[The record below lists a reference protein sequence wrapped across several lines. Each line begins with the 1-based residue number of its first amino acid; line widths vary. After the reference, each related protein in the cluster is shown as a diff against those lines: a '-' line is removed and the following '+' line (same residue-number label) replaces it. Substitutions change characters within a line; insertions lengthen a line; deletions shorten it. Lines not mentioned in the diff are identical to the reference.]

1 MYKRQECG
9 YVSPAGDID
18 SLANNLM
25 RFRDASGNELAMF
38 GANARRYF
46 DARFSRKKVI
56 SDLETLLF
64 EER

>member
-1 MYKRQECG
+1 
-9 YVSPAGDID
+9 
-18 SLANNLM
+18 M